1 MSRFILN
8 GQGASRGLGL
18 GRARLVGP
26 VRMESEEQRIE
37 ASGVGAE
44 IEQLGRAIDAARAE
58 LNELRERLQGALSRE
73 IGDFLDTHALLLDDP
88 ELLAGLDD
96 LVRTGRYT
104 ALWALRLQRDRLVA
118 VFDGMD
124 DPYLRSRREDID
136 HVIGRVVAAL
146 RRSQGESSSELKA
159 RSGEVLVAES
169 VPPAELAHL
178 HERGI
183 VAVITSEGS
192 PLSHSAILARS
203 LRLPMV
209 VGMHEALE
217 RIREGDTVMVDGE
230 AGEIIVHPDA
240 EDLRSHRI
248 HQKEI
253 ARDERRRLRL
263 RHVPSRSRDGVSIKL
278 YANAESTA
286 DVSQAYAF
294 GAAGVGLYRT
304 EFLFLQRDGL
314 PDEDEQF
321 FAYRDI
327 VLGMAGRPVTIR
339 TLDLG
344 ADKADSAGLSLKSEP
359 NPALGVRGVR
369 LSLRHPEV
377 FRTQLRAI
385 LRAGAYGPVR
395 VLVPMISHE
404 SELGNVR
411 RLLDEAVVEL
421 DDAGIAHGEDVTLG
435 AMIEVPAAALA
446 MGGLLRQSDF
456 IAVGSNDL
464 VQYMLAA
471 DRANDAVGHLYD
483 PLHPAVIALLA
494 QIFDAAERAG
504 KAVTLCGEIAGDAHY
519 TRLLLAL
526 GLRRFSMHPTSLL
539 EVKEVVRETDI
550 GDIAQLRRRLLRARD
565 SAAVRAL
572 L

>member
-1 MSRFILN
+1 MSRFILQ

-18 GRARLVGP
+18 GRARLAGP
-26 VRMESEEQRIE
+26 IRMESEEQRIE
-37 ASGVGAE
+37 GTEVDAE
-44 IEQLGRAIDAARAE
+44 IERLGRAIAAARAE

-96 LVRTGRYT
+96 LIRTGRYT
-104 ALWALRLQRDRLVA
+104 ALWSLRLQRDRLAA
-118 VFDGMD
+118 VFQAMD
-124 DPYLRSRREDID
+124 DPYLKSRREDID

-146 RRSQGESSSELKA
+146 RRDNGEQAGELNA
-159 RSGEVLVAES
+159 SSGEVLVAET
-169 VPPAELAHL
+169 VPPAELAHM

-183 VAVITSEGS
+183 VAVITTQGS
-192 PLSHSAILARS
+192 TLSHSAILARS
-203 LRLPMV
+203 LRLPIV
-209 VGMHEALE
+209 VGVHDALE
-217 RIREGDTVMVDGE
+217 RIGEGDTILVDGE
-230 AGEIIVHPDA
+230 AGEIIINPDA
-240 EDLRSHRI
+240 EDLRSHRV
-248 HQKEI
+248 HQAEI
-253 ARDERRRLRL
+253 LRDERRRLRL
-263 RHVPSRSRDGVSIKL
+263 RHVPSRTRDGVSVKL
-278 YANAESTA
+278 YANAESTT

-294 GAAGVGLYRT
+294 GASGVGLYRT

-344 ADKADSAGLSLKSEP
+344 ADKADSSGLTLPSEP
-359 NPALGVRGVR
+359 NPALGMRGVR
-369 LSLRHPEV
+369 LSLKYPDV

-395 VLVPMISHE
+395 VLVPMISHGGE
-404 SELGNVR
+404 VDSVR
-411 RLLDEAVVEL
+411 SMLNEAIVDLDK
-421 DDAGIAHGEDVTLG
+421 AGLAHGEDVALG
-435 AMIEVPAAALA
+435 VMIEVPAAALA
-446 MGGLLRQSDF
+446 LGGLLRQSDF

-471 DRANDAVGHLYD
+471 DRGNDAVGHLYD

-494 QIFDAAERAG
+494 QIFTAADRVG
-504 KAVTLCGEIAGDAHY
+504 KPVTLCGEIAGDAHY

-539 EVKEVVRETDI
+539 EVKEVVRETDTVEV
-550 GDIAQLRRRLLRARD
+550 AALKRRLLRAKD
-565 SAAVRAL
+565 SIAVRAL

>member
-8 GQGASRGLGL
+8 GQSASRGLGL

-26 VRMESEEQRIE
+26 VRLESEEQRID
-37 ASGVGAE
+37 AADVADE
-44 IEQLGRAIDAARAE
+44 IKRLGHAIAAARAE

-96 LVRTGRYT
+96 LIHTGRYT
-104 ALWALRLQRDRLVA
+104 AMWALRLQRDRLVA
-118 VFDGMD
+118 VFDAMD
-124 DPYLRSRREDID
+124 DPYLKSRREDID
-136 HVIGRVVAAL
+136 HVIGRVAAAL
-146 RRSQGESSSELKA
+146 RRGSGDQPGVIKA

-169 VPPAELAHL
+169 VPPAELAHM

-183 VAVITSEGS
+183 VAVITSLGS

-209 VGMHEALE
+209 VGSHEALE
-217 RIREGDTVMVDGE
+217 RIDEGDMVLVDGE
-230 AGEIIVHPDA
+230 SGEIIIHPDA
-240 EDLRSHRI
+240 EDLRSHRA
-248 HQKEI
+248 HQDEI

-263 RHVPSRSRDGVSIKL
+263 RHVPSRTQDGVSVKL

-294 GAAGVGLYRT
+294 GASGVGLYRT

-344 ADKADSAGLSLKSEP
+344 ADKADASGLTLPNEP
-359 NPALGVRGVR
+359 NPALGMRGIR
-369 LSLRHPEV
+369 LSLKYPEV

-385 LRAGAYGPVR
+385 LRAGAYGPIR
-395 VLVPMISHE
+395 VLVPMICHGGELARVRQLLQE
-404 SELGNVR
+404 SAQKLDAAGLAHAENV
-411 RLLDEAVVEL
+411 A
-421 DDAGIAHGEDVTLG
+421 LG

-446 MGGLLRQSDF
+446 MKGLLAESDF

-464 VQYMLAA
+464 VQYLLAA

-483 PLHPAVIALLA
+483 PLHPAVVALLA
-494 QIFDAAERAG
+494 RIFDAADRAG
-504 KAVTLCGEIAGDAHY
+504 KAVTLCGEIAGDPRY

-539 EVKEVVRETDI
+539 EVKEVIRECDS
-550 GDIAQLRRRLLRARD
+550 GELAALRRRLLRARD
-565 SAAVRAL
+565 SAAMRAL

>member
-1 MSRFILN
+1 MSRFILQ
-8 GQGASRGLGL
+8 GQAASRGLGL

-26 VRMESEEQRIE
+26 VRMESQEQRIE
-37 ASGVGAE
+37 AESVEAE
-44 IEQLGRAIDAARAE
+44 IAHLHAAVDAARAE
-58 LNELRERLQGALSRE
+58 LNELRERLQGALARE

-104 ALWALRLQRDRLVA
+104 ALWALKLQRDRLAA
-118 VFDGMD
+118 VFEGMD
-124 DPYLRSRREDID
+124 DPYLKSRREDID

-146 RRSQGESSSELKA
+146 RRRIGQASGELRA
-159 RSGEVLVAES
+159 RSGEVLVTES
-169 VPPAELAHL
+169 VPPAELAHM

-183 VAVITSEGS
+183 VAVVTTQGS

-209 VGMHEALE
+209 VGAHDALA
-217 RIREGDTVMVDGE
+217 RIDEGDTVLVDGE
-230 AGEIIVHPDA
+230 SGEIIVHPDA
-240 EDLRSHRI
+240 EDLKSHRA
-248 HQKEI
+248 HQAEI

-263 RHVPSRSRDGVSIKL
+263 RHVPSRTRDGVSIKL
-278 YANAESTA
+278 YANAESTT

-344 ADKADSAGLSLKSEP
+344 ADKADSAGLSLPTEP
-359 NPALGVRGVR
+359 NPALGMRGVR

-377 FRTQLRAI
+377 FATQLRAI

-395 VLVPMISHE
+395 VLVPMISHAG
-404 SELGNVR
+404 ELAEVR
-411 RLLDEAVVEL
+411 ALLERAIADL
-421 DDAGIAHGEDVTLG
+421 DRAGIAHGEDVKLG

-446 MGGLLRQSDF
+446 LGTLLRPSDF
-456 IAVGSNDL
+456 LAVGSNDL
-464 VQYMLAA
+464 VQYLLAA
-471 DRANDAVGHLYD
+471 DRGNDAVGHLYD
-483 PLHPAVIALLA
+483 PLHPSVVNLLA
-494 QIFDAAERAG
+494 QIFDAADRAG
-504 KAVTLCGEIAGDAHY
+504 RPVTLCGEMAGEPRY
-519 TRLLLAL
+519 TRMLLAL

-539 EVKEVVRETDI
+539 EVKEVVRETDTSELP
-550 GDIAQLRRRLLRARD
+550 ALRRRLLRARD
-565 SAAVRAL
+565 SAAIRAL

>member
-1 MSRFILN
+1 MSRFILQ
-8 GQGASRGLGL
+8 GQAASRGLGL

-26 VRMESEEQRIE
+26 VRMESQEQRIE
-37 ASGVGAE
+37 AEGVEAE
-44 IEQLGRAIDAARAE
+44 IAHLHAAVDAARAE
-58 LNELRERLQGALSRE
+58 LNELRERLQGALARE

-104 ALWALRLQRDRLVA
+104 ALWALKLQRDRLAA
-118 VFDGMD
+118 VFEGMD

-146 RRSQGESSSELKA
+146 RRRIGQASGELRA
-159 RSGEVLVAES
+159 RSGEVLVSES
-169 VPPAELAHL
+169 VPPAELAHM

-183 VAVITSEGS
+183 VAVVTTQGS

-209 VGMHEALE
+209 VGAHDALA
-217 RIREGDTVMVDGE
+217 RIDEGDTVLVDGE
-230 AGEIIVHPDA
+230 SGEIIVHPDA
-240 EDLRSHRI
+240 EDLKSHRA
-248 HQKEI
+248 HQAEI

-263 RHVPSRSRDGVSIKL
+263 RHVPSRTRDGVSIKL

-344 ADKADSAGLSLKSEP
+344 ADKADSAGLSLPTEP
-359 NPALGVRGVR
+359 NPALGMRGVR

-377 FRTQLRAI
+377 FATQLRAI

-395 VLVPMISHE
+395 VLVPMVSHAG
-404 SELGNVR
+404 ELAQVR
-411 RLLDEAVVEL
+411 ALLERAIADL
-421 DDAGIAHGEDVTLG
+421 DRAGIAHGEDVTLG
-435 AMIEVPAAALA
+435 AMVEVPAAALA
-446 MGGLLRQSDF
+446 LGTLLGSSDF
-456 IAVGSNDL
+456 LAVGSNDL
-464 VQYMLAA
+464 VQYLLAA
-471 DRANDAVGHLYD
+471 DRGNDAVGHLYD
-483 PLHPAVIALLA
+483 PLHPSVVSLLA
-494 QIFDAAERAG
+494 QVFDAANRAG
-504 KAVTLCGEIAGDAHY
+504 RPVTLCGEMAGDARY

-539 EVKEVVRETDI
+539 EVKEVVRETDTSELP
-550 GDIAQLRRRLLRARD
+550 ALRRRLLRARD

>member
-1 MSRFILN
+1 MSRFILQ

-18 GRARLVGP
+18 GRARLAGP
-26 VRMESEEQRIE
+26 IRMESEEQRIE
-37 ASGVGAE
+37 GTEVDAE
-44 IEQLGRAIDAARAE
+44 IERLGRAIAAARAE

-96 LVRTGRYT
+96 LIRTGRYT
-104 ALWALRLQRDRLVA
+104 ALWSLRLQRDRLAA
-118 VFDGMD
+118 VFQAMD
-124 DPYLRSRREDID
+124 DPYLKSRREDID

-146 RRSQGESSSELKA
+146 RRDNGEQAGELNA
-159 RSGEVLVAES
+159 SSGEVLVAET
-169 VPPAELAHL
+169 VPPAELAHM

-183 VAVITSEGS
+183 VAVITTQGS
-192 PLSHSAILARS
+192 TLSHSAILARS
-203 LRLPMV
+203 LRLPIV
-209 VGMHEALE
+209 VGVHDALE
-217 RIREGDTVMVDGE
+217 RIGEGDTILVDGE
-230 AGEIIVHPDA
+230 AGEIIINPDA
-240 EDLRSHRI
+240 EDLRSHRV
-248 HQKEI
+248 HQAEI
-253 ARDERRRLRL
+253 LRDERRRLRL
-263 RHVPSRSRDGVSIKL
+263 RHVPSRTRDGVSVKL
-278 YANAESTA
+278 YANAESTT

-294 GAAGVGLYRT
+294 GASGVGLYRT

-344 ADKADSAGLSLKSEP
+344 ADKADNSGLTLPSEP
-359 NPALGVRGVR
+359 NPALGMRGVR
-369 LSLRHPEV
+369 LSLKYPDV

-395 VLVPMISHE
+395 VLVPMISHGGE
-404 SELGNVR
+404 VDSVR
-411 RLLDEAVVEL
+411 SMLNEAIVDLDK
-421 DDAGIAHGEDVTLG
+421 AGLAHGEDVALG
-435 AMIEVPAAALA
+435 VMIEVPAAALA
-446 MGGLLRQSDF
+446 LGGLLRQSDF

-471 DRANDAVGHLYD
+471 DRGNDAVGHLYD

-494 QIFDAAERAG
+494 QIFTAADRVG
-504 KAVTLCGEIAGDAHY
+504 KPVTLCGEIAGDAHY

-539 EVKEVVRETDI
+539 EVKEVVRETDTVEV
-550 GDIAQLRRRLLRARD
+550 AALKRRLLRAKD
-565 SAAVRAL
+565 SIAVRAL